1 MPGRTDARSILV
13 SAFFDDAALFPPAR
27 LDMETALAGHARHR
41 GSTHGW
47 MVARFVC
54 PASKLDVFHGDERI
68 PVSVVLDGGLG
79 DLARIGEVG
88 AVEIK
93 LPGDAVESGVA
104 DLSAALGDAGLA
116 GRVQAF
122 AEIPVAGRRRDD
134 ITRAVEAV
142 AGAPGIDAKV
152 RCGGETQEAIPT
164 PEELAAFLAACY
176 DTGVAWKATAGLHHP
191 IRGERESGLVEHG
204 FLNLAAAEAL
214 ALTNADVDGL
224 AAALD
229 EPGVALDAG
238 GLWTGDGLV
247 GPEGL
252 AQVRQRF
259 LSIGTC
265 SIDEPVEDLTALG
278 VLP

>member
-1 MPGRTDARSILV
+1 MPDRADARSVLL
-13 SAFFDDAALFPPAR
+13 SSFFDDAALFPPAR
-27 LDMETALAGHARHR
+27 LDMEAALAGHARHR
-41 GSTHGW
+41 SSAHGW

-54 PASKLDVFHGDERI
+54 PASELDAFRGDERTR
-68 PVSVVLDGGLG
+68 VSVVLDGGLG

-93 LPGDAVESGVA
+93 LPGDDVESGVA

-122 AEIPVAGRRRDD
+122 AEIPVAGCREGD

-142 AGAPGIDAKV
+142 AGARGIDAKV
-152 RCGGETQEAIPT
+152 RCGGESIPPPT
-164 PEELAAFLAACY
+164 SEELAAFLVACY

-191 IRGERESGLVEHG
+191 VRGRYEHG

-214 ALTNADVDGL
+214 ALTDADVGGL

-252 AQVRQRF
+252 AQVRERF

-265 SIDEPVEDLTALG
+265 SIDEPVEDLTVLG